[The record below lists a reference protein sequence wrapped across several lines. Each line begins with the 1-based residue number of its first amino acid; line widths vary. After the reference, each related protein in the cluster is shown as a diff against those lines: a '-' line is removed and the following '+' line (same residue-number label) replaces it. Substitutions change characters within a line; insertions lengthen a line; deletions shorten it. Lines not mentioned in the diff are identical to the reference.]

1 MQLKSL
7 FALALAAAVTAAAAT
22 PGGTESTPLDKRAP
36 TKAECCC
43 CYGGP
48 SVGCA
53 ADLNCAGYTPSIGVC
68 LDTRCP
74 FK

>member
-7 FALALAAAVTAAAAT
+7 FFLALAALSAA
-22 PGGTESTPLDKRAP
+22 ELDERAP

-53 ADLNCAGYTPSIGVC
+53 ADLDCSDITTSVC
-68 LDTRCP
+68 FDTLCP
-74 FK
+74 FR

>member
-22 PGGTESTPLDKRAP
+22 PGESTLNKRAP

-53 ADLNCAGYTPSIGVC
+53 ADLNCAGYTPSIGSHSGTV
-68 LDTRCP
+68 
-74 FK
+74 

>member
-1 MQLKSL
+1 MQLKS
-7 FALALAAAVTAAAAT
+7 FRILALAAVTAAAAAVTT
-22 PGGTESTPLDKRAP
+22 PGETLDKRAP

-53 ADLNCAGYTPSIGVC
+53 ADLNCAGYTPNIGVC

>member
-1 MQLKSL
+1 MQLKPLL
-7 FALALAAAVTAAAAT
+7 FLALAALAAADADEL
-22 PGGTESTPLDKRAP
+22 GKRAP

-53 ADLNCAGYTPSIGVC
+53 AVLDCSGITTSVCFETP
-68 LDTRCP
+68 CP

>member
-7 FALALAAAVTAAAAT
+7 LFLALAALAAADEL
-22 PGGTESTPLDKRAP
+22 GKRAP

-53 ADLNCAGYTPSIGVC
+53 ADLDCSGITTSVC
-68 LDTRCP
+68 FETLCP